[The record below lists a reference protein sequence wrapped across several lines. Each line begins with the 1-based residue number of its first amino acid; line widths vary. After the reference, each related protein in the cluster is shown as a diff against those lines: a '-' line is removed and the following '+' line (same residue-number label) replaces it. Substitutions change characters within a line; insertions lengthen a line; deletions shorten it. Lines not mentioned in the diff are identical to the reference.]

1 MLLRALPIAAAVVA
15 ASAGLAA
22 PAAGMPANMTTYYF
36 GILEKGPGWT
46 PGDTPELAKI
56 QEGHLAH
63 LTAMWK
69 AGKLVL
75 AGPLEDA
82 GDWRGVLIY
91 RTKTLEEAQALA
103 NDDPAVKAGRLKVA
117 MHPWWVQKGILPDPL
132 ENPVKKE
139 TP

>member
-1 MLLRALPIAAAVVA
+1 MRTILATLALLCGL
-15 ASAGLAA
+15 SALAA
-22 PAAGMPANMTTYYF
+22 DMPSNMTTYYF
-36 GILEKGPGWT
+36 GILEKGDRWT
-46 PGDTPELAKI
+46 PGDTPELQKI

-75 AGPLEDA
+75 AGPLGDA

-91 RTKTLEEAQALA
+91 RTRTIEEAQTLA
-103 NDDPAVKAGRLKVA
+103 NDDPAVKAGRLKVT

-132 ENPVKKE
+132 ENPDSKPK
-139 TP
+139 P